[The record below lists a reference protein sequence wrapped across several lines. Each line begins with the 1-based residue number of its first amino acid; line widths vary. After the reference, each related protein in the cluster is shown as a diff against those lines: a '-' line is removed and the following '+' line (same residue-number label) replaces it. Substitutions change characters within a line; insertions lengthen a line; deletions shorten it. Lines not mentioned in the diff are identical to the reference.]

1 MQMTGNT
8 LLITGGGSGIGRG
21 LAEVFHRAG
30 NQVVIAGRDESRLR
44 KVASAHA
51 GMAYLVLDQRSP
63 DGVEAFVQALT
74 ARFPTL
80 NGVINNAGIQRREVV
95 TERDWQTVQETIST
109 NLLGPIYLTTAL
121 LPHLLRQ
128 PCAAILNVTSELAF
142 LPQAVTPT
150 YCASKAALHSYT
162 QSLRFQLRDSAVQVI
177 EIIPPWV
184 QTDLQ
189 GEQGHDPR
197 AMPLDAFISETMALL
212 RDRPEAE
219 EIVVAR
225 AQRLRDAPRSH
236 DYDARFRAFNAPEP
250 ESPDDAD

>member
-21 LAEVFHRAG
+21 LAEAFHRAG

-80 NGVINNAGIQRREVV
+80 NGVINNAGIQRREEV

-128 PCAAILNVTSELAF
+128 PRAAILNVTSELAF

>member
-21 LAEVFHRAG
+21 LAEAFHRAG

-128 PCAAILNVTSELAF
+128 PRAAILNVTSELAF

-197 AMPLDAFISETMALL
+197 AMPLDAFISETVALL

-219 EIVVAR
+219 EVVVAR

>member
-51 GMAYLVLDQRSP
+51 GMAYLVLDQRSS

-80 NGVINNAGIQRREVV
+80 NGVINNAGIQRREEV

-128 PCAAILNVTSELAF
+128 PRAAILNVTSELAF

>member
-21 LAEVFHRAG
+21 LAEAFHRAG

-44 KVASAHA
+44 KVAFAHA

-80 NGVINNAGIQRREVV
+80 NGVINNAGIQRREEV
-95 TERDWQTVQETIST
+95 TERDWQTVRETVST

-121 LPHLLRQ
+121 LPHLLQQ
-128 PCAAILNVTSELAF
+128 PRAAVLNVTSELAF

-197 AMPLDAFISETMALL
+197 AMPLDAFIRETMTLL

-225 AQRLRDAPRSH
+225 AQHLRDAPRSD
-236 DYDARFRAFNAPEP
+236 DYDARFLAFNAPDP
-250 ESPDDAD
+250 ASPDNAD